1 MSRAGVVPPRPPP
14 DLKAWALHC
23 NGRLED
29 GTGCLAV
36 YQMTEPFPTARALR
50 RHARKRAQWR
60 VALTPTGLLDLC
72 PACVERLIR
81 AREQRVAEAARVEL
95 Q

>member
-1 MSRAGVVPPRPPP
+1 MSRTGVLPPKPPA

-36 YQMTEPFPTARALR
+36 FQLTEPFKDARSLR
-50 RHARKRAQWR
+50 RYAKKRSGWR
-60 VALTPTGLLDLC
+60 VALTPRGLLDLC
-72 PACVERLIR
+72 PTCYER
-81 AREQRVAEAARVEL
+81 ARKALEQRLPEAQGVEL